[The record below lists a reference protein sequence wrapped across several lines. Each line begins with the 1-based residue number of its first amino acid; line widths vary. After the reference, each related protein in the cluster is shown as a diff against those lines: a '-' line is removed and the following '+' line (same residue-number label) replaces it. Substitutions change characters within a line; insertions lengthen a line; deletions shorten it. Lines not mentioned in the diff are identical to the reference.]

1 MADNTAKKVA
11 VSFAAIDPY
20 LVETM
25 PRPTETKIAGRP
37 FVEWGTRNIYPSYL
51 LELYNSVPTL
61 RTIINGTVDF
71 ITGDDITARPLGQLT
86 GGRMNR
92 KGDTIRDQV
101 RDIARDYEIYGGFA
115 LQIIRAFDGSVA
127 EVYYIDIRFL
137 RSNEEGDVFRYCEK
151 WDKGGRRD
159 VTVYPVYRQ
168 DLDWSKL
175 TDEERNRNASSI
187 LYVKNEHTQ
196 VYPSPLYAA
205 AVKDCELERNI
216 TDYHINSLENG
227 FASSAFV
234 NFNNGTPTD
243 EVKEE
248 IEKDFVEKFSGHQ
261 NAGRI
266 GFSWNRDKDHAT
278 EIIVPEIKDFGEKYR
293 ALSTHARQQ
302 IFASFRAVPALFGIM
317 TESTG
322 FNEQEFAQ
330 AFKLYNRTM
339 VRPVQRL
346 ICDTYDKIYGLTGS
360 VNIRPFSIEG
370 TEQTVD

>member
-1 MADNTAKKVA
+1 MTQDKTRVA
-11 VSFAAIDPY
+11 VTFAAIDPY
-20 LVETM
+20 IAETM
-25 PRPTETKIAGRP
+25 PKPTETKIPGRD
-37 FVEWGTRNIYPSYL
+37 FVEWGTRNLYPYYL

-61 RTIINGTVDF
+61 RTIINGTVDY
-71 ITGDDITARPLGQLT
+71 IAGDDIAALPLGSFA
-86 GGRMNR
+86 GGVLNR

-115 LQIIRAFDGSVA
+115 LQVIRAFDGSVA
-127 EVYYIDIRFL
+127 EVYYIDLRFL
-137 RSNEEGDVFRYCEK
+137 RCDDECGVFRYSEK
-151 WDKGGRRD
+151 WDKGGRRE
-159 VTVYPVYRQ
+159 VTVYPAFRR
-168 DLDWSKL
+168 DLDWAAL
-175 TDEERNRNASSI
+175 TPEERDRNAASI

-196 VYPSPLYAA
+196 TYPSPLYAA

-216 TDYHINSLENG
+216 TDYHLNALESG
-227 FASSAFV
+227 FVASAFV

-243 EVKEE
+243 EVREE
-248 IEKDFVEKFSGHQ
+248 IERDFNEKFSGHQ

-278 EIIVPEIKDFGEKYR
+278 EIIVPEVKDFGEKYR

-330 AFKLYNRTM
+330 AFRLYNRTM
-339 VRPVQRL
+339 VRPVQRI
-346 ICDTYDKIYGLTGS
+346 ICDAYDKIYGRQGS
-360 VNIRPFSIEG
+360 ITITPFS
-370 TEQTVD
+370 VDGAEAKVD